1 MSGFFDGDVVTRSEK
16 KVDLLVVIDGVA
28 VVVVAEVVFVEASC
42 SWRLFLSDSLMRPLS
57 PNIRS
62 IA

>member
-1 MSGFFDGDVVTRSEK
+1 MFASFFDDVVTRSEK
-16 KVDLLVVIDGVA
+16 KVDLLVVIDGAA
-28 VVVVAEVVFVEASC
+28 VVVVAEVVFVEAIC
-42 SWRLFLSDSLMRPLS
+42 WRRPFLSDSPMRPLS